1 MKMAALNAYEQ
12 LLLELINR
20 ARLDP
25 AGEAA
30 RLGISLNAGLAAG
43 TISST
48 PKPALAPNSDLV
60 TAARGH
66 SQHMINVDKFA
77 HQDIGDG
84 TPTSRMQSAGYI
96 LTGSWRTGENIS
108 WIGTTGTANAIQF
121 TMEIADNLFLSAGH
135 RVNTLSEQFREVGT
149 GVVQG
154 RFSIEGTTY
163 NAVMA
168 TENFAL
174 SGSKVFVSGVAYN
187 DTDGDAFYDVGEARA
202 GVKVSVKTAG
212 LTDGTDTTEAA
223 GGYSVAVKTG
233 THSITFSGG
242 GLAAPVS
249 ATVYGASNNVKVDL
263 SGTGEIL
270 SSVTTQLGTNAC
282 DLVLLGAVKAN
293 GYGNALNNIIVGNKA
308 ANNLTGGAGNDTLLG
323 GAGNDMLR
331 GDAGRDILIGGS
343 GADKF
348 VFKDIGDT
356 GKTTTTRDII
366 RDFTHNATLSLS
378 DIIDLSGIDANSL
391 LDGNQAFTWKASA
404 AFSDVAGQLHYVKFN
419 PAGTTNDRTIIEG
432 DINGDKIADF
442 QIELIGLKT
451 LVAAD
456 FIL

>member
-1 MKMAALNAYEQ
+1 
-12 LLLELINR
+12 
-20 ARLDP
+20 
-25 AGEAA
+25 
-30 RLGISLNAGLAAG
+30 
-43 TISST
+43 
-48 PKPALAPNSDLV
+48 
-60 TAARGH
+60 
-66 SQHMINVDKFA
+66 
-77 HQDIGDG
+77 
-84 TPTSRMQSAGYI
+84 
-96 LTGSWRTGENIS
+96 
-108 WIGTTGTANAIQF
+108 
-121 TMEIADNLFLSAGH
+121 
-135 RVNTLSEQFREVGT
+135 
-149 GVVQG
+149 
-154 RFSIEGTTY
+154 
-163 NAVMA
+163 
-168 TENFAL
+168 L